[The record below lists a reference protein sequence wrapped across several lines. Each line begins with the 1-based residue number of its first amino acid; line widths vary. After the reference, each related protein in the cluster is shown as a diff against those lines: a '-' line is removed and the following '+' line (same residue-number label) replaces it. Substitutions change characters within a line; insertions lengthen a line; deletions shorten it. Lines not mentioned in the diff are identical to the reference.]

1 MEFLRYFLPR
11 FTIGVLVLLGIGT
24 LIAAWYCFWWL
35 GLGATALA
43 VLLFGTIAVLE
54 G

>member
-11 FTIGVLVLLGIGT
+11 FTIGVLVSLVVGT

-35 GLGATALA
+35 GLGAMALA
-43 VLLFGTIAVLE
+43 ILLFSTIIVLE